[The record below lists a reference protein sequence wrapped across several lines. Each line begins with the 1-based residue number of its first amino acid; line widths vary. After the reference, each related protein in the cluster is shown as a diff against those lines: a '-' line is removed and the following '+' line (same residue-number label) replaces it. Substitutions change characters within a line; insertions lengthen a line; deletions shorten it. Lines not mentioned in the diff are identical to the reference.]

1 MAKGQVVT
9 ECVQRLWQVDP
20 HPSPLLPPVSL
31 YNLQWVH
38 KHALVRKNFK
48 SSKAEQIKFFVTK
61 DTKNFK

>member
-1 MAKGQVVT
+1 MAYGQVVA

-20 HPSPLLPPVSL
+20 QSVSL